1 MPASP
6 IDSSDAPSKRRRLD
20 RVTAACDLCKA
31 RKVKCDGTQPCAY
44 CQRKKR
50 ADTCA
55 FSTAR
60 PQTTRSAGNTPGN
73 ASRVPAGHS
82 PAHSRCERPRSEEP
96 VHLPRALQ
104 QTGLEEPVPPPVGRD
119 DHHEDTVVPLEARL
133 LRDAQGKV
141 IFVGDCAPLSFLQTV
156 RHLIASEVDPD
167 GFTIAI
173 SRDAIIEV
181 ARPTPSG
188 ERLTT
193 LPPTVDPGEV
203 HALVTEYL
211 VVTTG
216 LADLFE
222 GGHLN
227 SDVSSWA
234 RSPSTVDPVKA
245 ATYRLV
251 LAIGIQ
257 EKDEARA
264 EAWFKCARDDLL
276 MNMCGSMTVATV
288 QGFTLIALYMLRA
301 FQPNGA
307 YLYFSLAAR
316 TAYAIGLHR
325 TEVNASFG
333 ASKHATRDRIW
344 KTLRVVDMLISN
356 ILGRPPSAS
365 DVDCTVK
372 YSAVDISLPYHI
384 LDSSVQIFMI
394 IERVV
399 VEVYSRKRISI
410 RIAKYVSQQMRAW
423 ASKWLR
429 ILVDATCHESQNTH
443 GRDTVVGACQILCS
457 YYYCI
462 MLLTRPFLIYDLYEC
477 LGASLKAHG
486 TQAENEEK
494 RKFSDAA
501 LEAAASFVETLRDV
515 IAAGKMPLRMP
526 LIVSWLFT
534 TSLVLAVGVLGR
546 SGLAYEESC
555 KASIQ
560 CIEYFA
566 EVDPHARQY
575 VLIVQSLI
583 QTTTKHVKERESR
596 LRSERKQASSQL
608 FGILPS
614 DALGSQPVPEPVS
627 MAPNDAMSAA
637 SMPPQQDMLNMNPV
651 PEDWTMYD
659 ADFFALPWLNESD
672 VGLQDFLQPG
682 RQNLDGS
689 SLADIP
695 LFPMYDQMGG
705 SFGDNTGL

>member
-1 MPASP
+1 
-6 IDSSDAPSKRRRLD
+6 PSKRRRLD

-173 SRDAIIEV
+173 SRVRIDGDAIIEV

-276 MNMCGSMTVATV
+276 MNMCGSMTVPTV

-333 ASKHATRDRIW
+333 PSKHTTRDRIW

-372 YSAVDISLPYHI
+372 YSAVEISLPYHI

-429 ILVDATCHESQNTH
+429 ALVDATSHQSQNTH
-443 GRDTVVGACQILCS
+443 GRDTVVGACQVLCS

-486 TQAENEEK
+486 TQAENDEK
-494 RKFSDAA
+494 RK
-501 LEAAASFVETLRDV
+501 
-515 IAAGKMPLRMP
+515 
-526 LIVSWLFT
+526 SWLFT

-560 CIEYFA
+560 CMEYFA

-575 VLIVQSLI
+575 ALIVQSLI
-583 QTTTKHVKERESR
+583 GTTTKHVKERESR

-614 DALGSQPVPEPVS
+614 DA
-627 MAPNDAMSAA
+627 
-637 SMPPQQDMLNMNPV
+637 
-651 PEDWTMYD
+651 
-659 ADFFALPWLNESD
+659 
-672 VGLQDFLQPG
+672 
-682 RQNLDGS
+682 
-689 SLADIP
+689 
-695 LFPMYDQMGG
+695 
-705 SFGDNTGL
+705 